1 MRLVATEH
9 ESLDGVVEEPCRW
22 SGPFDSAEAADV
34 KWADRQARPALPPGR
49 RTHAGFADARPAR
62 TNPVGFAVTR
72 SGTPKYVLSS
82 TMDNPAWSGSRLP
95 RGDVPGDDARP
106 FADGIA
112 KKPLSLTQTTRRG
125 SGVLIL
131 EHEPTVQK

>member
-1 MRLVATEH
+1 MRLGAMEH

-22 SGPFDSAEAADV
+22 SGPFDSDEGADV
-34 KWADRQARPALPPGR
+34 KWADRQSSDALPPGR
-49 RTHAGFADARPAR
+49 RTHAGLADAWPAR

-72 SGTPKYVLSS
+72 GGTPKYVLSS
-82 TMDNPAWSGSRLP
+82 TMDNPARSGSRLP

-112 KKPLSLTQTTRRG
+112 REPLSLTQRRD
-125 SGVLIL
+125 SALASSFSN
-131 EHEPTVQK
+131 TNRQK